1 MTLLSG
7 IRVLDLSLQLPG
19 PFCTM
24 MMADYGAD
32 VVKIDEPSPR
42 ARNPF
47 AAEDPGTGPLDRYL
61 NRGKKSVTLDLKS
74 AEGREIFRKLA
85 ATADVV
91 VEGFRPGVV
100 KRLGVEYETL
110 SAANPAL
117 VYCSISGYGQ
127 TGPMRDAAGHDVNY
141 LSYAGVLGLSGRP
154 EEPPA
159 LLPVQVGDVYGGSM
173 MALSGIL
180 MALLSRQRTG
190 KGAWIDISMTDG
202 SVASLAIPASNLLG
216 GGIPQ
221 ERGALPLAGLLPC
234 YDAYR
239 CADGG
244 YVSLGALEPWFWR
257 KLVARLGREDFA
269 ELQYAV
275 GESAEEVRRD
285 LQAIFLGKTRDE
297 WIRLFEGED
306 VCISPVLSLD
316 EALSHP
322 NILARRMVVDVDS
335 PLGGTERQLGLPI
348 KIAGEEAPAPGRAP
362 RLGEHDDPV
371 LKELGYSA
379 EEIAGLRAKGVIRKR
394 GTS

>member
-1 MTLLSG
+1 
-7 IRVLDLSLQLPG
+7 
-19 PFCTM
+19 
-24 MMADYGAD
+24 
-32 VVKIDEPSPR
+32 
-42 ARNPF
+42 
-47 AAEDPGTGPLDRYL
+47 
-61 NRGKKSVTLDLKS
+61 
-74 AEGREIFRKLA
+74 
-85 ATADVV
+85 
-91 VEGFRPGVV
+91 VV

-154 EEPPA
+154 EEPPS

-190 KGAWIDISMTDG
+190 KGAWLDISMTDG
-202 SVASLAIPASNLLG
+202 SVASLAIPASNFLG
-216 GGIPQ
+216 GGVPQ

-234 YDAYR
+234 YDTYR

-244 YVSLGALEPWFWR
+244 YVSLGALEPWFWQ
-257 KLVARLGREDFA
+257 KLVSRLGRGDFG
-269 ELQYAV
+269 ELQYAM
-275 GESAEEVRRD
+275 GEAAEGVRRD

-306 VCISPVLSLD
+306 VCISPVLSID

-322 NILARRMVVDVDS
+322 NVLARRMVVDVDS

-348 KIAGEEAPAPGRAP
+348 KIAGEETRAPGRAP

-371 LKELGYSA
+371 LAELGYSG
-379 EEIAGLRAKGVIRKR
+379 EEIAGLRAKGVVRKR

>member
-7 IRVLDLSLQLPG
+7 VRVLDLSLQLPG

-74 AEGREIFRKLA
+74 AEGQEIFRKMA
-85 ATADVV
+85 AIADVV

-100 KRLGVEYETL
+100 KRLGVDYETV
-110 SAANPAL
+110 SAANPGL

-127 TGPMRDAAGHDVNY
+127 TGPMRDVAGHDVNY

-154 EEPPA
+154 GEPPA

-216 GGIPQ
+216 GGSP
-221 ERGALPLAGLLPC
+221 RNGAPC
-234 YDAYR
+234 R
-239 CADGG
+239 
-244 YVSLGALEPWFWR
+244 
-257 KLVARLGREDFA
+257 
-269 ELQYAV
+269 
-275 GESAEEVRRD
+275 
-285 LQAIFLGKTRDE
+285 
-297 WIRLFEGED
+297 
-306 VCISPVLSLD
+306 
-316 EALSHP
+316 
-322 NILARRMVVDVDS
+322 
-335 PLGGTERQLGLPI
+335 
-348 KIAGEEAPAPGRAP
+348 
-362 RLGEHDDPV
+362 
-371 LKELGYSA
+371 
-379 EEIAGLRAKGVIRKR
+379 
-394 GTS
+394 

>member
-7 IRVLDLSLQLPG
+7 VRVLDLSLQLPG

-24 MMADYGAD
+24 MMADYGAE

-61 NRGKKSVTLDLKS
+61 NRGKKSVTLNLKS
-74 AEGREIFRKLA
+74 AEGQEIFRKMA

-100 KRLGVEYETL
+100 KRLGVDYETL
-110 SAANPAL
+110 SAANPGL

-127 TGPMRDAAGHDVNY
+127 TGPMRDVAGHDVNY

-154 EEPPA
+154 EDPPT

-221 ERGALPLAGLLPC
+221 ERGALPLAGMLPC

-244 YVSLGALEPWFWR
+244 YVSLGGLEPWFWK
-257 KLVARLGREDFA
+257 KLVTRLGREDFD
-269 ELQYAV
+269 ELQYAA
-275 GESAEEVRRD
+275 GESAEGVRRD
-285 LQAIFLGKTRDE
+285 LQAIFLGKARDE

-316 EALSHP
+316 EAMSHP
-322 NILARRMVVDVDS
+322 NTVARRMVVDVGS
-335 PLGGTERQLGLPI
+335 PLGGTEPQLGLPI
-348 KIAGEEAPAPGRAP
+348 KIAGEEERAPGRAP

-371 LKELGYSA
+371 LEELGYSG
-379 EEIAGLRAKGVIRKR
+379 EEIAGLRARGVIRKR
-394 GTS
+394 